1 MGLSRILREY
11 IENRYFLKALEMTT
25 SEMLAVLEND
35 GLYKKIGETVQ
46 EVLTNSDL
54 VKFARHI
61 PKDSFATVLMEKT
74 MKMVEDTK
82 IVPEKAK
89 TSEAPLSNILEEKKD

>member
-1 MGLSRILREY
+1 M
-11 IENRYFLKALEMTT
+11 
-25 SEMLAVLEND
+25 
-35 GLYKKIGETVQ
+35 
-46 EVLTNSDL
+46 TNSDL

-61 PKDSFATVLMEKT
+61 PKDSFAAVLMEKT